1 MGLGDVAR
9 MPFDMANDA
18 FFPDPSKK
26 AGKTLDQIPGQ
37 TNQYGQPFFE
47 TGKNQLPGLDA
58 IYKQLM
64 TNPQAVMD
72 MLSKGYKQS
81 PGYANRLGAGEQAIT
96 NSAAAGGMLGTGEH
110 QTNAG
115 KFAENFASDD
125 YNKFMEQI
133 MSLFSGGVGGSQ
145 HLADQGQQAGSDMAK
160 RIQEYLTNKAT
171 MEYTGQDSRNKNT
184 ASMMGMIAKAF
195 GGGGGM

>member
-1 MGLGDVAR
+1 MGLGDIAR
-9 MPFDMANDA
+9 QPFDMFNDT

-26 AGKTLDQIPGQ
+26 AGQTLSQIPGQ

-47 TGKNQLPGLDA
+47 AGKNQLPGLDA

-64 TNPQAVMD
+64 QNPQAVMD

-133 MSLFSGGVGGSQ
+133 MSLFGQGIGGSQ
-145 HLADQGQQAGSDMAK
+145 TLANQGQAAGSDMAQ
-160 RIQEYLTNKAT
+160 RIQKYLTDQA
-171 MEYTGQDSRNKNT
+171 ELQYAGQASRNNQT
-184 ASMMGMIAKAF
+184 GNIMGGIFKGLSGKR
-195 GGGGGM
+195 GG

>member
-1 MGLGDVAR
+1 MSFID
-9 MPFDMANDA
+9 PFNIRDQI
-18 FFPDPSKK
+18 FPDPSKK

-37 TNQYGQPFFE
+37 TNQEQPFYD
-47 TGKNQLPGLDA
+47 TGKGQLPGLDA

-64 TNPQAVMD
+64 SNPQAIMD

-96 NSAAAGGMLGTGEH
+96 NSAAAGGMLGTGQH

-115 KFAENFASDD
+115 QFAENFASDD

-133 MSLFSGGVGGSQ
+133 MNLFGAGVGGSQ
-145 HLADQGQQAGSDMAK
+145 TLANQGQKAGTDMAQ
-160 RIQEYLTNKAT
+160 RISDYLTNKANLQYAGQSST
-171 MEYTGQDSRNKNT
+171 NNLTGGLISGGIKLL
-184 ASMMGMIAKAF
+184 
-195 GGGGGM
+195 GGGGGVGG